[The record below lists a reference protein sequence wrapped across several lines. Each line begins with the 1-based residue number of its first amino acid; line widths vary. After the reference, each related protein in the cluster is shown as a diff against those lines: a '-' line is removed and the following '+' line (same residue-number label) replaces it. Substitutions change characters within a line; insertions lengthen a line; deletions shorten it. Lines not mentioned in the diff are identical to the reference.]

1 MAREILGMLR
11 MMNTIT
17 IIIITF
23 AILISE
29 DSFVYVES
37 LWREAIT
44 ILKLRMERTVMGAIQ
59 LVERGWKT

>member
-1 MAREILGMLR
+1 MGILR
-11 MMNTIT
+11 MMNTMT
-17 IIIITF
+17 IIIITL

-37 LWREAIT
+37 LWREANT

-59 LVERGWKT
+59 LVESGWKT

>member
-1 MAREILGMLR
+1 MGMLR
-11 MMNTIT
+11 MMNTMT
-17 IIIITF
+17 IIIITL

>member
-1 MAREILGMLR
+1 MLR
-11 MMNTIT
+11 MMNTMT
-17 IIIITF
+17 IIIITL

-37 LWREAIT
+37 LWREANT

-59 LVERGWKT
+59 LVESG